1 MLKAIYTNLTEDK
14 TTNSDDF
21 QRILCYTV
29 FSDEQN
35 ERIKSTDGNK
45 KIEKRE

>member
-1 MLKAIYTNLTEDK
+1 MSGING
-14 TTNSDDF
+14 
-21 QRILCYTV
+21 III
-29 FSDEQN
+29 SDEQN

>member
-14 TTNSDDF
+14 TTISDDF

-29 FSDEQN
+29 LCQE
-35 ERIKSTDGNK
+35 
-45 KIEKRE
+45 